1 MALTERMLRKENT
14 RSGLPA
20 PAAAIVVL
28 LAHAGL
34 LARLM
39 DAPFARRLLGPAG
52 RRAAFVRL
60 GADIAPDVAISYG
73 VSIRYPR
80 NVSIGAGTRLS
91 GWVRIEAWEKV
102 TIGRCC
108 MFNDD
113 VLVLTAQ
120 HDVDTADFAADV
132 RPVVIE
138 DYVWL
143 PQRIVVLPGVHVGRA
158 AVVGTGSV
166 VTHDVPAYAIVAGN
180 PARIVR
186 ERARVP
192 FRYVPANW

>member
-1 MALTERMLRKENT
+1 MAAAAGRQTV
-14 RSGLPA
+14 
-20 PAAAIVVL
+20 PAAIRLALAAADRLGVL
-28 LAHAGL
+28 G
-34 LARLM
+34 RLM
-39 DAPFARRLLGPAG
+39 DVALLRRPLGAAG

-60 GADIAPDVAISYG
+60 GAEIAADVALSHG
-73 VSIRYPR
+73 VFIRFPR

-91 GWVRIEAWEKV
+91 GRVRIEAWAQV

-120 HDVDTADFAADV
+120 HDIDTLDFDGDV
-132 RPVVIE
+132 RPVVIG

-143 PQRIVVLPGVHVGRA
+143 PQRIVVMPGVSIGDA

-166 VTHDVPAYAIVAGN
+166 VTRDVPEHAVVAGN
-180 PARIVR
+180 PARVIR
-186 ERARVP
+186 ERARLP
-192 FRYVPANW
+192 FRYVPADW